1 MKMVFTPPEMGD
13 ASEVRKT
20 FPIRK
25 VKQQQLLPE
34 GSIDF

>member
-1 MKMVFTPPEMGD
+1 MKMVFTPPEKED
-13 ASEVRKT
+13 ASESWKT